1 MGLRSNDLR
10 DLANDIFEIDSFKSK
25 MGSDEEIVV
34 LSFSVNGQEPAK
46 DLMNF
51 FEKGYDFILD
61 SDVTSSE
68 QSDGTYKVFVEMERN
83 SQVPSQILEIVDGFT
98 KLANIEN
105 PRFRYYKSFTSYDVN
120 EESLDSIIP
129 QDKDAYLTKKEESM
143 MENYK
148 NFFNRSY
155 VEDINVLGN
164 TLHISKKYADPLA
177 FEIVDF
183 GDTTPTLKSIKESI
197 NVNDFAEIIFLSKYI
212 GDYNITKFGDLLT
225 FENADK
231 TLVVRR
237 K

>member
-1 MGLRSNDLR
+1 MGLRANDLR
-10 DLANDIFEIDSFKSK
+10 DLVNNIFEIDSFQSK
-25 MGSDEEIVV
+25 MGSDEEVVV
-34 LSFSVNGQEPAK
+34 LSFSVNGEEPAK

-83 SQVPSQILEIVDGFT
+83 RQVPSQILEIVDGFT

-120 EESLDSIIP
+120 EQSLNDIIP
-129 QDKDAYLTKKEESM
+129 QDKNTYLTKKEESM

-155 VEDINVLGN
+155 VEDISVLGN

-183 GDTTPTLKSIKESI
+183 GDKEATLASINESI